1 LHLSASIGIA
11 FYPEEGLTR
20 NILLENAY
28 SALCYAQ
35 QQGRNRFHIY
45 AFTEDITS
53 YKQYVLDRDM
63 RQAML
68 NEEFELYFQPMVEP
82 QKGVINGAEAL
93 IRWHHK
99 EWGLVSP
106 GEFIPLLQIG

>member
-1 LHLSASIGIA
+1 MTIACTYLLALVLFLS
-11 FYPEEGLTR
+11 EEGLTR

-53 YKQYVLDRDM
+53 YKHYVLDRDM

-68 NEEFELYFQPMVEP
+68 NEEFELYFQPLVEP
-82 QKGVINGAEAL
+82 QKGIIYGAEAL

-99 EWGLVSP
+99 EWGLVSLVNL
-106 GEFIPLLQIG
+106 FH